1 MKKLILYLILIFSF
15 VGIKA
20 QNYSIHELMFQP
32 KNKLVKSFNK
42 RQKNKIKEEINQFQE
57 RMKIEYKDQSW
68 AVDEF
73 FQYRT
78 DTFAI
83 ELIERE
89 RVKKK
94 SENQDVVLIL
104 EESKNLYDALLNKY
118 YKLARTRLNQKD
130 KELIRL
136 SQLNWI
142 KLRDSEEA
150 LCKSLLLDSENKLDP
165 FCSKYGKELIKQRV
179 YELFDIWIS
188 PFTE

>member
-1 MKKLILYLILIFSF
+1 MRKLNLYLILIFSF
-15 VGIKA
+15 VSIKA
-20 QNYSIHELMFQP
+20 QNYSIPKLMFQP
-32 KNKLVKSFNK
+32 NNKLVKSFNK
-42 RQKNKIKEEINQFQE
+42 QQIDKIKEEIDQFQE
-57 RMKIEYKDQSW
+57 RMKIEYKDQYW

-78 DTFAI
+78 DTFAV

-89 RVKKK
+89 RLNHKY
-94 SENQDVVLIL
+94 ENLDVVLIL
-104 EESKNLYDALLNKY
+104 EESKSLYDELLNKY
-118 YKLARTRLNQKD
+118 YKLARTRLNQKN

-142 KLRDSEEA
+142 KLRDSEET
-150 LCKSLLLDSENKLDP
+150 LCKSMLLNNKEKLDP
-165 FCSKYGKELIKQRV
+165 FCDKYGKELIKQRV